1 MSFDSSI
8 DVETYNPI
16 RGGYLQ
22 LLDTKQ
28 SNNDGD
34 LKLKTFVME
43 NRFDKLSDGVTL
55 NTFERI
61 RREQLKAFVEELEQR
76 ELRSINYKELAA
88 VHKSSISKEDY
99 RSKILNEIVGV

>member
-1 MSFDSSI
+1 
-8 DVETYNPI
+8 
-16 RGGYLQ
+16 

-61 RREQLKAFVEELEQR
+61 RREQLKAFVEELE
-76 ELRSINYKELAA
+76 
-88 VHKSSISKEDY
+88 
-99 RSKILNEIVGV
+99 